1 MNYLKVFIKGVL
13 QTIFYY
19 MILICIGVFNIPFMI
34 FFYLKN
40 VFKAEES
47 NEYVNESTRQ
57 GKTMESATEY

>member
-1 MNYLKVFIKGVL
+1 
-13 QTIFYY
+13 

-47 NEYVNESTRQ
+47 NEHVTESTRREKPWKAQ
-57 GKTMESATEY
+57 PNIDPS